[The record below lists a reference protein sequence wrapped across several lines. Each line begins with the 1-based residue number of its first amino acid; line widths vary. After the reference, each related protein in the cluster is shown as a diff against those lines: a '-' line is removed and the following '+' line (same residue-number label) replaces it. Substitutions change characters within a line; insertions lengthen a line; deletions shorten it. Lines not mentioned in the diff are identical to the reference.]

1 MGSTTSYVV
10 SAQEHAAT
18 MTVEQDT
25 ITGAGESVED
35 DASGVKVV
43 ADQHIVGDDSSLAN
57 ADVVQPGS
65 AASVKDVEEIPK
77 DDGEESTD
85 TKPDRPAVWGSA
97 SNGVGTAESEA
108 STAAF
113 AGKRKPAAAGDKPL
127 VPEDQDA
134 EISGRTTDSSSADI
148 KNHQQVK
155 EQHPSTGTV
164 FGAVKHDGS
173 NVQTSEKAHAAFVK
187 SGDAAKKDSVSPPL
201 AGSSDSIAAAAMRKK
216 AAAAAAAA
224 ASPIPKV
231 NTTGG
236 ENAQSI
242 EPPEGYYLAAHVVT
256 DPRDGLS
263 YFATA
268 ESWSV
273 NENESHHD
281 SHLEIPYQ
289 DCGYSGSTTQAIP
302 LKSGHFRHLPPGV
315 HPQTWTT
322 ATSTRSPGAALIS
335 NLISGSDSSDGSS
348 GAGTGHRKDPQLL
361 VVLKPLELTVSG
373 NGGES
378 RRFRAGDCVLLED
391 TVGKGHKLSPIGGE
405 ELSVLMLALPRH
417 HHAHHHH
424 YHHQQKEELHIPLMD
439 SENGEK
445 GQTDTH
451 PGIFRPTNSVASANS
466 KAGRHLSVLGLRRR
480 GINKGRLPRPCRVPH
495 SSSLSGDASVLV
507 TDGESTAT
515 FLSDGDSVAAAILG
529 ADGFLGRRRAFIGT
543 VGFGLSAFTAYFL
556 GQVAPWVLGL
566 MGLLTAFVGGT
577 IVFDGLIGA
586 VWSEVSDLV
595 QKIKDGSLLID
606 GEEEQDEAIDDS
618 ISNQ

>member
-1 MGSTTSYVV
+1 MGGTTSYVA

-25 ITGAGESVED
+25 RTGTGESVED

-43 ADQHIVGDDSSLAN
+43 ADQHVVGNDSSLVN

-65 AASVKDVEEIPK
+65 AASVKDAEEIRK
-77 DDGEESTD
+77 DDDEESTD
-85 TKPDRPAVWGSA
+85 AKPDRPSVWGSA
-97 SNGVGTAESEA
+97 SSNGVGTAESEA

-113 AGKRKPAAAGDKPL
+113 AGKRKLAAASDKPL
-127 VPEDQDA
+127 VLEDQDA

-155 EQHPSTGTV
+155 EEHPSTGTV

-187 SGDAAKKDSVSPPL
+187 SGESAKKDSVSPPL

-231 NTTGG
+231 NTTGR
-236 ENAQSI
+236 ENAQNI

-268 ESWSV
+268 EPWSV
-273 NENESHHD
+273 SESHHD

-289 DCGYSGSTTQAIP
+289 NCGYSGSTTQAIP

-315 HPQTWTT
+315 HPETWTT

-335 NLISGSDSSDGSS
+335 NLITGSDSSDGSS
-348 GAGTGHRKDPQLL
+348 GAGTEHRKDPQLL

-373 NGGES
+373 NGAES
-378 RRFRAGDCVLLED
+378 
-391 TVGKGHKLSPIGGE
+391 
-405 ELSVLMLALPRH
+405 
-417 HHAHHHH
+417 
-424 YHHQQKEELHIPLMD
+424 
-439 SENGEK
+439 
-445 GQTDTH
+445 
-451 PGIFRPTNSVASANS
+451 
-466 KAGRHLSVLGLRRR
+466 
-480 GINKGRLPRPCRVPH
+480 
-495 SSSLSGDASVLV
+495 
-507 TDGESTAT
+507 
-515 FLSDGDSVAAAILG
+515 
-529 ADGFLGRRRAFIGT
+529 
-543 VGFGLSAFTAYFL
+543 
-556 GQVAPWVLGL
+556 
-566 MGLLTAFVGGT
+566 
-577 IVFDGLIGA
+577 
-586 VWSEVSDLV
+586 
-595 QKIKDGSLLID
+595 
-606 GEEEQDEAIDDS
+606 
-618 ISNQ
+618 

>member
-1 MGSTTSYVV
+1 
-10 SAQEHAAT
+10 

-25 ITGAGESVED
+25 RTGTSGSVED
-35 DASGVKVV
+35 DATSVKVV
-43 ADQHIVGDDSSLAN
+43 ADEHIVEYASSLVN
-57 ADVVQPGS
+57 GDGVRS
-65 AASVKDVEEIPK
+65 AAIMKDDEEIGIEVGK
-77 DDGEESTD
+77 DEHKQSTD
-85 TKPDRPAVWGSA
+85 AKPDRPAVWGSA
-97 SNGVGTAESEA
+97 SNGVGTAESEV
-108 STAAF
+108 SSAAF
-113 AGKRKPAAAGDKPL
+113 AGKRKPTAAGDEPL
-127 VPEDQDA
+127 VVSGGEEA
-134 EISGRTTDSSSADI
+134 ELAGHTTDASSADI
-148 KNHQQVK
+148 NHHQVK
-155 EQHPSTGTV
+155 EQHPSTV

-173 NVQTSEKAHAAFVK
+173 NAQANEKAHAAFVK
-187 SGDAAKKDSVSPPL
+187 SGDAAKKDSSPPL
-201 AGSSDSIAAAAMRKK
+201 VGSSDSIAAAAMRKK

-224 ASPIPKV
+224 ASPIPNV

-236 ENAQSI
+236 ENAQNI

-256 DPRDGLS
+256 DPSDGLS

-268 ESWSV
+268 EPWSV
-273 NENESHHD
+273 NESHHD

-322 ATSTRSPGAALIS
+322 ATSTRSRGAALIS
-335 NLISGSDSSDGSS
+335 NLIAGSDSSDGSS

-378 RRFRAGDCVLLED
+378 RQFKAGDCVLLED

-417 HHAHHHH
+417 HHAHHNH
-424 YHHQQKEELHIPLMD
+424 YHHQQKEDLHIPSMD
-439 SENGEK
+439 AEAREK
-445 GQTDTH
+445 GQADTQ
-451 PGIFRPTNSVASANS
+451 PGIFRPTNSVASPNS
-466 KAGRHLSVLGLRRR
+466 AGRHLSVLGLRRR
-480 GINKGRLPRPCRVPH
+480 GILVNKGRLPKPCRTPH
-495 SSSLSGDASVLV
+495 PPSLSGEASGLV
-507 TDGESTAT
+507 TGGESTAT

-556 GQVAPWVLGL
+556 GQVAPWMLGL
-566 MGLLTAFVGGT
+566 MGLLAAFVGGT
-577 IVFDGLIGA
+577 IIFDGLIGA
-586 VWSEVSDLV
+586 VWAEVSELV
-595 QKIKDGSLLID
+595 KKIKAGSLLID
-606 GEEEQDEAIDDS
+606 EEEEDEANKDG